1 MEPEVNSLRC
11 LKPPFCPELQG
22 LLNRPRMHLY
32 LESLSE
38 ARGELSR
45 FEMRFGDRNFLE
57 VLADLWSK
65 FTGLLGPPL
74 AGQQPWEPLLL
85 ELLLRLV
92 NGRPGET
99 KICGGFRYGTAIG
112 FQCPQR
118 FVFELKQVLG
128 IEKL

>member
-1 MEPEVNSLRC
+1 
-11 LKPPFCPELQG
+11 
-22 LLNRPRMHLY
+22 MHLY
-32 LESLSE
+32 LEAPSE
-38 ARGELSR
+38 AGGELSR
-45 FEMRFGDRNFLE
+45 FEVRFGDRKFLE
-57 VLADLWSK
+57 VLVDLWSK
-65 FTGLLGPPL
+65 FARLFGTSL
-74 AGQQPWEPLLL
+74 AGQQPRESLLL

-99 KICGGFRYGTAIG
+99 KICGGFRYGTAIR